1 MVENNYLKETIE
13 SEIKEEQGQLVA
25 YPLDGTDSF
34 NIVKEQP
41 VAVNLFLFKYSFFD
55 FLNREW
61 EQFVNSEL
69 TDSSEFMLPVV
80 LQNALKRN
88 EVRIKAETSEGVWLG
103 MTYKEDVY
111 DIKKSIE
118 KLILEGKY
126 PNKLWD

>member
-1 MVENNYLKETIE
+1 M
-13 SEIKEEQGQLVA
+13 
-25 YPLDGTDSF
+25 
-34 NIVKEQP
+34 
-41 VAVNLFLFKYSFFD
+41 FKYSFFD